1 MPDRRENVVHHLYKN
16 IGTVYQYVVNKR
28 VIILIF
34 IYIDKK
40 VYYRKGDCENSS
52 LIVAVAFVKF
62 RSTLLNNPIMLQNRI
77 CFCLL
82 VFGGISVYKSCKT
95 VLMIVEKLK

>member
-1 MPDRRENVVHHLYKN
+1 M
-16 IGTVYQYVVNKR
+16 YQYVVNKR

-40 VYYRKGDCENSS
+40 VYYRKGDCQNSS

-62 RSTLLNNPIMLQNRI
+62 RSTLLNSPIMLQNII
-77 CFCLL
+77 CFCLF

>member
-1 MPDRRENVVHHLYKN
+1 M
-16 IGTVYQYVVNKR
+16 YQYVVNKR

-40 VYYRKGDCENSS
+40 KVYYREGDCQNSS
-52 LIVAVAFVKF
+52 LIVALAFVKF
-62 RSTLLNNPIMLQNRI
+62 RSTLLNSLIMSQNRI
-77 CFCLL
+77 CFCLF
-82 VFGGISVYKSCKT
+82 VFGGISVYNSCKT